1 MQTSPSTESVIVTA
15 SSHLSGQSLPIA
27 GVELGGTKCIC
38 TLASGPDDIIYQT
51 TIPTTDPVE
60 TLGAIRQVLRRWWG
74 DRGFRALGIASFG
87 PICLDPAAP
96 LYGHILD
103 TNKPHWSAA
112 DVVGTLSGEFPV
124 ACGVD
129 TDVNAAA
136 LAEMA
141 WGSGR
146 GLSDFSYVTVGT
158 GVGVGLI
165 VNGMATRGLL
175 HGELGHMVI
184 PRSPGDDFPSICRFH
199 DCCVEGLASG
209 SAIKARLG
217 VERITNVAPDHPVW
231 DIVVD
236 ALAALCH
243 NMVCTTGPQ
252 RIAFGG
258 GVMNRQ
264 PHLLARIET
273 RLEQSLAGYMHLS
286 SERPYIV
293 APELGDQA
301 GPLGS
306 IILGI
311 AADTDAV
318 KPVLKVA
325 AE

>member
-1 MQTSPSTESVIVTA
+1 VIVTA
-15 SSHLSGQSLPIA
+15 ISDLSESTVPIA
-27 GVELGGTKCIC
+27 GVELGGTKCVC
-38 TLASGPDDIIYQT
+38 TLALGPDDIIHQT
-51 TIPTTDPVE
+51 TIPTTDPDE
-60 TLGAIRQVLRRWWG
+60 TLGAIRRVLRLWWRE
-74 DRGFRALGIASFG
+74 RGFRAIGIASFG
-87 PICLDPAAP
+87 PICLDPASP

-103 TNKPHWSAA
+103 TNKPHWSGV
-112 DVVGTLSGEFPV
+112 DVVGALSGEFSV
-124 ACGVD
+124 ACVVD

-146 GLSDFSYVTVGT
+146 GLADFSYVTVGT

-184 PRSPGDDFPSICRFH
+184 PRTPGDDFPSLCRFH

-209 SAIKARLG
+209 SAIKSRLG
-217 VERITNVAPDHPVW
+217 IERITDVAPDHPVW
-231 DIVVD
+231 DIVVN

-243 NMVCTTGPQ
+243 NMVCTTGPR

-264 PHLLARIET
+264 PHLIARIEA
-273 RLEQSLAGYMHLS
+273 RLEQSLAGYMRLPTD
-286 SERPYIV
+286 RPYIV
-293 APELGDQA
+293 APELADQA

-311 AADTDAV
+311 AAYADAAM
-318 KPVLKVA
+318 PPLDIA

>member
-1 MQTSPSTESVIVTA
+1 M
-15 SSHLSGQSLPIA
+15 PIA
-27 GVELGGTKCIC
+27 GVELGGTKCVC
-38 TLASGPDDIIYQT
+38 TLASGPDAIIDQVE
-51 TIPTTDPVE
+51 IPTSDPEE
-60 TLGAIRQVLRRWWG
+60 TLGAIKHMLRKWWAE
-74 DRGFRALGIASFG
+74 RRFRALGIASFG
-87 PICLDPAAP
+87 PICLDPALP
-96 LYGHILD
+96 LYGHILE
-103 TNKPHWSAA
+103 TNKPHWSGV
-112 DVVGTLSGEFPV
+112 DVLGTLSSEFPV

-146 GLSDFSYVTVGT
+146 GLADFSYVTVGT

-184 PRSPGDDFPSICRFH
+184 PRTPGDDFPSICRFH

-217 VERITNVAPDHPVW
+217 VEQIAHVAPDHPVW
-231 DIVVD
+231 DIVVN

-243 NMVCTTGPQ
+243 NMVCTTGPR

-264 PHLLARIET
+264 PHLLARIEAQ
-273 RLEQSLAGYMHLS
+273 LEQSLAGYMRLPTD
-286 SERPYIV
+286 RPYIV

-306 IILGI
+306 IFLGI
-311 AADTDAV
+311 AAEAGAATN
-318 KPVLKVA
+318 PLELA

>member
-1 MQTSPSTESVIVTA
+1 VIVTA
-15 SSHLSGQSLPIA
+15 SSHHSGSSTPIA
-27 GVELGGTKCIC
+27 GVELGGTKCVC
-38 TLASGPDDIIYQT
+38 TLASGPDAIIYQT
-51 TIPTTDPVE
+51 EIPTSDPEE
-60 TLGAIRQVLRRWWG
+60 TLGAIKQVLRRWWTEH
-74 DRGFRALGIASFG
+74 RFSALGIACFG
-87 PICLDPAAP
+87 PICLDPALP
-96 LYGHILD
+96 LYGHILE
-103 TNKPHWSAA
+103 TNKPNWSGV
-112 DVVGTLSGEFPV
+112 DVLGAMSGEFPV
-124 ACGVD
+124 ACGFD

-184 PRSPGDDFPSICRFH
+184 PRTPGDDFPSICRFH

-209 SAIKARLG
+209 SAIKVRLG
-217 VERITNVAPDHPVW
+217 VERITHVTPDHPVW
-231 DIVVD
+231 DIVVN

-243 NMVCTTGPQ
+243 NMVCTTGPR

-264 PHLLARIET
+264 PHLLPRIEAQ
-273 RLEQSLAGYMHLS
+273 LEQSLAGYMRLS
-286 SERPYIV
+286 SDRPYIV

-311 AADTDAV
+311 AAETGAATR
-318 KPVLKVA
+318 PLEVA